1 MIATILILWAI
12 VAMGAFAT
20 IAWTSL
26 LDERASL
33 RWWAIAVAVA
43 LAWPLALVVALVL
56 AFLWAIMGDAPD
68 AEDE

>member
-43 LAWPLALVVALVL
+43 LVWPLALMVALVL
-56 AFLWAIMGDAPD
+56 AFLWAIRGDAPD
-68 AEDE
+68 MEDE